1 MKIKNKL
8 TLLFT
13 LLIAILLIAINFYI
27 YSVSKSYSSNQFF
40 QLLRE
45 RAYAAANVY
54 LEEDEVSKK
63 IFEGFQKK
71 YLERLPGETI
81 RVYDSL
87 DHPAFIADS
96 VYSSFSKSIIDKT
109 RKATPYEGRENGK
122 YIYGIYYLDNQGDF
136 VILVSAVD
144 KIGDARLN
152 HLRNVLLIGF
162 IISLIIV
169 FFIGRFFTKLM
180 LEPISGIIKHVNSIT
195 ETNLNQ
201 RLDEGNGRDELA
213 ELAITFNTML
223 ARIENAF
230 ILQQNFVANASHE
243 LRTPLTSIIGNID
256 VALSRDRSTN
266 DYKIVLNT
274 ILEETERL
282 HKLTDGLLNIAQ
294 ANFDTKTLKVEPI
307 RIDELLE
314 EAKDLVHYQVPEGT
328 MELEFENMPDNAE
341 ELLIEGN
348 KNLLLIAIVN
358 IVENAHK
365 FSDNKLVKINLS
377 FTPTSVDICI
387 KDTGIGI
394 PEKDM
399 QNISQTFFRAEN
411 ARRFNGS
418 GIGLSLSRKILQLH
432 NGKLMIKSE
441 VGKGTTITIQFQ
453 KNKMNK
459 TF

>member
-13 LLIAILLIAINFYI
+13 LVIAILLMVINFYI
-27 YSVSKSYSSNQFF
+27 YSLSRSYSSNQFY

-45 RAYAAANVY
+45 RAYATSNIY

-71 YLERLPGETI
+71 FLEKLPGEVI

-87 DHPAFIADS
+87 DRPAFISDS
-96 VYSSFSKSIIDKT
+96 GHSSFLKPVIDETRRATVYQSK
-109 RKATPYEGRENGK
+109 ENDK

-152 HLRNVLLIGF
+152 HLRDILLIGF
-162 IISLIIV
+162 FISVIIV

-180 LEPISGIIKHVNSIT
+180 LKPISGIIKHVNNIT

-201 RLDEGNGRDELA
+201 RLDEGNGKDELA

-223 ARIENAF
+223 VRIENAF
-230 ILQQNFVANASHE
+230 KLQQNFVANASHE

-256 VALSRDRSTN
+256 VALSRERTPVE
-266 DYKIVLNT
+266 YKVVLNT

-294 ANFDTKTLKVEPI
+294 ANLDSKKLRLEKI

-314 EAKDLVHYQVPEGT
+314 EAKDLVRYQIPESKI
-328 MELEFENMPDNAE
+328 ELDFGDMPDNSE

-348 KNLLLIAIVN
+348 KNLLLIAFGN
-358 IVENAHK
+358 IFENALK
-365 FSDNKLVKINLS
+365 FSGNQLVKVTLTNTHLYFII
-377 FTPTSVDICI
+377 SV

-394 PEKDM
+394 PQQDLKNVSE
-399 QNISQTFFRAEN
+399 TFFRAQN
-411 ARRFNGS
+411 ARGFKGS
-418 GIGLSLSRKILQLH
+418 GIGLSLCQKIFLLH
-432 NGKLMIKSE
+432 NGKLSISSE
-441 VGKGTTITIQFQ
+441 EGIGTTVIIHLQ
-453 KNKMNK
+453 KNIA
-459 TF
+459 T